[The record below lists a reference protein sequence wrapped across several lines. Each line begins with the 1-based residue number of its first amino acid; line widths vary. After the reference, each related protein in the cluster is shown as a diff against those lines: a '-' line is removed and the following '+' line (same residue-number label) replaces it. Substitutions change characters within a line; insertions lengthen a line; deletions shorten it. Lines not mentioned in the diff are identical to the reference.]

1 MAASQ
6 EIPALKE
13 IGGKLALPPGGENGV
28 RPQQPGES
36 EVRDQDHPGEDLTIQ
51 DKGLNR
57 LLKASCTHSP
67 TMPGVKPPN
76 DTRGHSWEQ
85 GLSHLWPIPPPPHG
99 RSEEFDRQLGVR
111 LGLPGSAGAKERV
124 NPEVPE

>member
-1 MAASQ
+1 MAVSQ

-13 IGGKLALPPGGENGV
+13 IGGELALPPGRENGV

-36 EVRDQDHPGEDLTIQ
+36 EVRNQDHTGEDLTIQ
-51 DKGLNR
+51 GKGLT
-57 LLKASCTHSP
+57 AHSP
-67 TMPGVKPPN
+67 TMPG
-76 DTRGHSWEQ
+76 TQLGTGHQPSMANTMA
-85 GLSHLWPIPPPPHG
+85 SS
-99 RSEEFDRQLGVR
+99 RSEEFDWQLGVR